1 VRVAPS
7 GRAGGAAGAG
17 ARVRRG
23 ALTGGGRDRRVDRRA
38 AALARGVAASI
49 LLAAVLACGPPM
61 RPAPRVDEPAPAA
74 PPLRHVTLANPAQ
87 SLGAPF
93 FVAQDV
99 GMFAR
104 HGLDVEVSF
113 PTGAK
118 AVDALI
124 SRQAEYA
131 LLSSRAVVDL
141 DLAGSDL
148 VMLAGITP
156 TLAYAI
162 YGGADVGAVDDLRG
176 KAIGVSYA
184 GAGGEFAVRQS
195 LRRYGLEPD
204 RDYTLART
212 GSMGKSLALLQ
223 QGKLHAAVLSSP
235 TTVLARKAGLRE
247 VLDVAG
253 LGIDYVIGALTC
265 DRTFLQAEPDT
276 NRRFLKGLLEGIHY
290 AKTNPTAT
298 KQIMAR
304 YVEPADEDALEEGY
318 TTYVERLLPRLPLV
332 SLQSVEMVLD
342 ELSAPLP
349 RPAAPER
356 FVDNGPLLELEAS
369 GFVRHLWGE

>member
-1 VRVAPS
+1 MRMGMEMRTAV
-7 GRAGGAAGAG
+7 
-17 ARVRRG
+17 
-23 ALTGGGRDRRVDRRA
+23 
-38 AALARGVAASI
+38 LARGAVVGALLVVA
-49 LLAAVLACGPPM
+49 LACGPAA
-61 RPAPRVDEPAPAA
+61 RPAPRVEEPAPAA
-74 PPLRHVTLANPAQ
+74 PPPRHITLANPAQ
-87 SLGAPF
+87 GLAAPF

-104 HGLDVEVSF
+104 HGLDVEVSLL
-113 PTGAK
+113 TGAK

-124 SRQAEYA
+124 SQQAEYA
-131 LLSSRAVVDL
+131 LLSSRVVVDL

-148 VMLAGITP
+148 VMLAAVTP

-162 YGGADVGAVDDLRG
+162 YGAADVGAVADLRG
-176 KAIGVSYA
+176 KAIGVSYP

-195 LRRYGLEPD
+195 LRRYGLEAD
-204 RDYTLART
+204 RDYTLVRT
-212 GSMGKSLALLQ
+212 GGMAKSLNALQ

-247 VLDVAG
+247 VLDIAG

-265 DRTFLQAEPDT
+265 NRAFLQAEPDT
-276 NRRFLKGLLEGIHY
+276 TRRFLKGLLEGIHY

-332 SLQSVEMVLD
+332 SLQSVELVLD

-349 RPAAPER
+349 RPVGPER
-356 FVDNGPLLELEAS
+356 FVENGPLLELEAS
-369 GFVRHLWGE
+369 GFVRHVWGE